1 MARSK
6 TVIKQLFLDRAQR
19 SHYCKHSKKHPIS
32 TGEKRLVVQEGRS
45 KKHYCKI
52 CALKFLN
59 EGLENLS
66 RLKAELETE
75 E

>member
-1 MARSK
+1 MSRSK
-6 TVIKQLFLDRAQR
+6 TVIKQLSVDRAQR
-19 SHYCKHSKKHPIS
+19 SHYCKHSKKHLIS

-59 EGLENLS
+59 EGIENLS
-66 RLKAELETE
+66 ILKAEIEIE
-75 E
+75 K